1 MIEMDS
7 YKVGIFSEIVACIY
21 LRLHGFRIIKRRYTT
36 GRNTNRAEI
45 DIIARRGKLIV
56 FTEVKYRKTVSAA
69 WDAIT
74 WHQIK
79 RLRAAAD
86 TYLLQKRWVG
96 DARFDVIIIHGFHI
110 EWIKQAF

>member
-1 MIEMDS
+1 MNS
-7 YKVGIFSEIVACIY
+7 YKVGIFSEIVACLY
-21 LRLHGFRIIKRRYTT
+21 LMLHGFRIVRRRYTT
-36 GRNTNRAEI
+36 GRHTNRAEI
-45 DIIARRGKLIV
+45 DIIARRGKLIL
-56 FTEVKYRKTVSAA
+56 FIEVKYRKTVSAA

-74 WHQIK
+74 WNQIK

-86 TYLLQKRWVG
+86 TYLLQKHWMG